1 MSIIICHECG
11 LTHVKKPIAEGSRAK
26 CVRCGA
32 VLGVRRKNSLER
44 TLALSLSGLVLLI
57 VANVFPFLAMEIEGQ
72 VKQTTLITG
81 VRELIGQEMYGLG
94 LLVMAT
100 SVLIPFLEVFGLLY
114 ILVPLK
120 FGRVPWKLAPVFRFV
135 LCIQPW
141 GMMEVFML
149 GILVSLVKLAKLAEI
164 VPGTALYAFMA
175 LIFVIAA
182 MHASLD
188 RDMVW
193 QRLGFET

>member
-1 MSIIICHECG
+1 MPVIACHECG
-11 LTHVKKPIAEGSRAK
+11 LTHAKKPIAEGYTAK

-32 VLGVRRKNSLER
+32 VLYVRKKNSLDR
-44 TLALSLSGLVLLI
+44 TLALSLSGLILLI
-57 VANVFPFLAMEIEGQ
+57 VANAFPFLAMEIEGQ

-100 SVLIPFLEVFGLLY
+100 SVLVPFLEVFGLLY

>member
-1 MSIIICHECG
+1 MSIIACHECG
-11 LTHVKKPIAEGSRAK
+11 LTHVKRPISEGSTAK

-32 VLGVRRKNSLER
+32 VLYARRKNSLNR
-44 TLALSLSGLVLLI
+44 TLALSLAGLVLLI
-57 VANVFPFLAMEIEGQ
+57 VANALPFMTMEIEGQ

-81 VRELIGQEMYGLG
+81 VRELVAQEMYGLG

-100 SVLIPFLEVFGLLY
+100 SVLVPFLEVFGLLY
-114 ILVPLK
+114 ILIPLK
-120 FGRVPWKLAPVFRFV
+120 FGRVPWKLAPVFRII
-135 LCIQPW
+135 LRIQPW

-182 MHASLD
+182 MHANLD

>member
-1 MSIIICHECG
+1 MPVIACHECG
-11 LTHVKKPIAEGSRAK
+11 LTHAKKPIAEGYMAK

-32 VLGVRRKNSLER
+32 VLYVRRKNSLDR

-57 VANVFPFLAMEIEGQ
+57 VANAFPFLAMEIEGQ

-100 SVLIPFLEVFGLLY
+100 SVLVPFLEVFGLLY